1 MSNVTLVTGL
11 WDLGRGALSEGWGRD
26 FESHYLSKF
35 KDILKIPTNL
45 IIFGDSELREFVNVH
60 KTHNEIQFIERNLDW
75 FKGNFYEKIQNA
87 TITFTMSD
95 VETKVKRISC
105 SPAFLEMMISN
116 NCEQT
121 ETPSYYITYQF
132 TEQQTSRDGRYNGY
146 FTITFLD
153 GTGTL
158 IAPIRDELYINVLNN

>member
-1 MSNVTLVTGL
+1 MEFFINKNSTLP
-11 WDLGRGALSEGWGRD
+11 
-26 FESHYLSKF
+26 
-35 KDILKIPTNL
+35 ILKM
-45 IIFGDSELREFVNVH
+45 ELVNDG
-60 KTHNEIQFIERNLDW
+60 RND
-75 FKGNFYEKIQNA
+75 FRNFYEKIQNA